1 MDSQLVF
8 MNINVY
14 KISALQN
21 KNKKET
27 EVVKY

>member
-1 MDSQLVF
+1 MDSQLFF

-21 KNKKET
+21 KKKET
-27 EVVKY
+27 EAVKY